1 MTWVQDLIG
10 TEFTGNSSLLVYITL
25 FVGVLLT
32 FDGIR
37 QFFYTGE
44 TDSETRNRRLRLLA
58 QGTSAEEVF
67 RILNA
72 NRENARNRFSPIG
85 RLRRLFE
92 LAGLPDLAMKA
103 ILGMVFATVV
113 IGTVLSR
120 FLAPELA
127 VLAAFAL
134 SVAVPVLALIA
145 VAEARKKKLVSQLP
159 DALDLMSR
167 GLRVGHPLAVTVKSV
182 ATDMP
187 DPIGSEFGLIED
199 QVNFG
204 DDITTA
210 FRDFADRMPN
220 EDTRFLAVSVS
231 IQHGTGGNLARVLEI
246 LAQVIRSRAIM
257 RKKIKA
263 ISSEGRLSAT
273 VLTVLPAAIF
283 LSIHLTSPF
292 FYRDV
297 SDDPLFWPFM
307 GAIVGLIALQAIIL
321 KRLVDIKY

>member
-1 MTWVQDLIG
+1 MTWVQSLIG
-10 TEFTGNSSLLVYITL
+10 AEFSSSSSIFIYVML
-25 FVGVLLT
+25 FVGVLLA

-37 QFFYTGE
+37 QFFYQGE
-44 TDSETRNRRLRLLA
+44 TDAETRNRRLRLLA

-72 NRENARNRFSPIG
+72 NRESAKYRFSPIG

-92 LAGLPDLAMKA
+92 RAGLPDMALRAM
-103 ILGMVFATVV
+103 LGMTFATAV
-113 IGTVLSR
+113 I
-120 FLAPELA
+120 AA
-127 VLAAFAL
+127 VLTRFIALEFAIAAAFIL
-134 SVAVPVLALIA
+134 SVTIPVLLLMS
-145 VAEARKKKLVSQLP
+145 VAEARKKKLISQLP
-159 DALDLMSR
+159 DALDLMAR

-220 EDTRFLAVSVS
+220 EDTRFLAVSVG
-231 IQHGTGGNLARVLEI
+231 IQHGTGGNLARVLQI

-273 VLTVLPAAIF
+273 VLTLLPGLIF
-283 LSIHLTSPF
+283 LSIHMTSPF

-307 GAIVGLIALQAIIL
+307 GAIFGLIALQALIL

>member
-1 MTWVQDLIG
+1 MTWLQSILG
-10 TEFTGNSSLLVYITL
+10 TEFSSNSSLFIYVML
-25 FVGVLLT
+25 FVGILLA

-37 QFFYTGE
+37 QFFYRGE
-44 TDSETRNRRLRLLA
+44 TDAETRNRRLRLLA

-72 NRENARNRFSPIG
+72 NRESAKYRFSPIG

-92 LAGLPDLAMKA
+92 RAGMPDMALRA
-103 ILGMVFATVV
+103 ILGMTLATVV
-113 IGTVLSR
+113 ISTILFR
-120 FLAPELA
+120 FLVPEFA
-127 VLAAFAL
+127 IAAATII
-134 SVAVPVLALIA
+134 SVAIPVFCLISL
-145 VAEARKKKLVSQLP
+145 AEARKKKLVSQLP
-159 DALDLMSR
+159 DALDLMAR
-167 GLRVGHPLAVTVKSV
+167 GLRVGHPLAVTVKTV

-220 EDTRFLAVSVS
+220 EDTRFLAVSVG
-231 IQHGTGGNLARVLEI
+231 IQHGTGGNLARVLQI
-246 LAQVIRSRAIM
+246 LAQVIRSRAVM
-257 RKKIKA
+257 RKRIKA

-273 VLTVLPAAIF
+273 VLTLLPGLIF

-307 GAIVGLIALQAIIL
+307 AAIVGLIAIQAIIL
-321 KRLVDIKY
+321 RRLVDIKY